1 MFGNLG
7 AFINPLKAPSP
18 RRSRHN
24 VRSPVSPVLSSP
36 APDSPAPLPGTV
48 YTVAGVG
55 ATMFKVPISE
65 NTPLVLLISPCSY
78 VSVTQTLTMSNLQ
91 LNPIIRLNAY
101 TQVPQS
107 ELVRAALAS
116 DVKWCE
122 CEEGLLISYPF
133 DAYRQ
138 YIAATDPDMYDL
150 MTESGFQ
157 TSITLG

>member
-1 MFGNLG
+1 
-7 AFINPLKAPSP
+7 
-18 RRSRHN
+18 
-24 VRSPVSPVLSSP
+24 
-36 APDSPAPLPGTV
+36 
-48 YTVAGVG
+48 
-55 ATMFKVPISE
+55 MFKVPISE

-107 ELVRAALAS
+107 ELVRAALAN

-138 YIAATDPDMYDL
+138 YIAATEPDMYDL